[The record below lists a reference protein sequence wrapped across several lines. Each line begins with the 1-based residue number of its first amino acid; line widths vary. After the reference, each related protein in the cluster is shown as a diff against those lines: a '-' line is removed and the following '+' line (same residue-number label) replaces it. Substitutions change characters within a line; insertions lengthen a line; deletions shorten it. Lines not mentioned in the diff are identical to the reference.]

1 MTPHGSPLRRG
12 YGVPFASYTQSSDRD
27 ISGAQRIG
35 ESDSKVNSTSG

>member
-12 YGVPFASYTQSSDRD
+12 YGVHFASDTQSSDRD